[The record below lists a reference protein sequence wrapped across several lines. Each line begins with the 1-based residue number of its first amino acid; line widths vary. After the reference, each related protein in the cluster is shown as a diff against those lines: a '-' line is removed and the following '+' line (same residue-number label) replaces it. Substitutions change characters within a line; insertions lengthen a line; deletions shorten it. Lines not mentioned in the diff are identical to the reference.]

1 MSNLVTRTLT
11 GAAFIAI
18 MLACLLINEYLFALL
33 AVTLTASMLYEFYSM
48 SMGDRHLLSRILAI
62 IAGVSAVLL
71 LFFNCASGMP
81 AKYISLIAIPVFGAI
96 ASSILEKKDGSMD
109 DYAYLLAGLLYIAA
123 PISLSSLM
131 VFRSGAFDAGMLLFF
146 FVMIWSSDVGAYCI
160 GTAFGQKENSR
171 KLAPHISPK
180 KSWVGFWGGMA
191 FSIAAFLV
199 LSALDLMDLP
209 VVHGIVLAIIIH
221 CGGVCG
227 DLFESLW
234 KRRFGVKDSGN
245 VIPGHGGVLDR
256 FDSSLIAVPL
266 GAIYLS
272 ILSLF

>member
-18 MLACLLINEYLFALL
+18 MLACLLVNEYLFALL

-62 IAGVSAVLL
+62 ITGVSAVLL
-71 LFFNCASGMP
+71 IFFNCASGMP

-191 FSIAAFLV
+191 FSVAAFLV

-209 VVHGIVLAIIIH
+209 VVDGIVLAIIIH